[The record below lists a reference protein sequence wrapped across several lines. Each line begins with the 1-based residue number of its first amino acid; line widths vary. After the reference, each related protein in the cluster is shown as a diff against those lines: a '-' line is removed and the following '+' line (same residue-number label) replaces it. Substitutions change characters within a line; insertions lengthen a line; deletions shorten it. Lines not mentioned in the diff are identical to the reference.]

1 MVTRLCEKKCC
12 KATFCPLVIAW
23 ARTIHLFQGLQAG
36 PNYPIK
42 KIIAD
47 PGSLDFEKINP
58 GIFYTL
64 LSRVST
70 IGSSARACKD
80 SALYFIGCNMS
91 EHRVTKLCI
100 NKDGTRTL
108 TVQKRDAWVAYLNDC
123 VKATKRNKNDMFHDD
138 TVNKTQKLI
147 DEKTNS
153 SYGLSLDDI
162 VQKYIKRLQSPENGF
177 INVRSNHNEWIG
189 NNFGLIKNIIK
200 KKKQINNKIKR
211 LIEETEK
218 DNDDVAEIME
228 NIDTERQGYPID
240 AMDDWEYDELPT
252 NLLLV
257 AETIEDVPGN
267 GNCGYY
273 AIQKGLL
280 DNKINHQSNITEF
293 RKSIHQ
299 HFQETPKEYMYVT
312 SIDESRTADI
322 IWKENEIFE
331 PSCNPEFWFDGG
343 STIQII
349 SHMFETNCVVYMK
362 SDTPITTASMKM
374 NNRPCFLQK
383 EGYVAAD
390 EMCRESQYEITI
402 AIVYVNNNHFMYLK
416 PKHREIIE
424 LSS

>member
-1 MVTRLCEKKCC
+1 M
-12 KATFCPLVIAW
+12 
-23 ARTIHLFQGLQAG
+23 
-36 PNYPIK
+36 
-42 KIIAD
+42 
-47 PGSLDFEKINP
+47 
-58 GIFYTL
+58 
-64 LSRVST
+64 
-70 IGSSARACKD
+70 
-80 SALYFIGCNMS
+80 
-91 EHRVTKLCI
+91 
-100 NKDGTRTL
+100 
-108 TVQKRDAWVAYLNDC
+108 
-123 VKATKRNKNDMFHDD
+123 
-138 TVNKTQKLI
+138 
-147 DEKTNS
+147 
-153 SYGLSLDDI
+153 
-162 VQKYIKRLQSPENGF
+162 
-177 INVRSNHNEWIG
+177 
-189 NNFGLIKNIIK
+189 
-200 KKKQINNKIKR
+200 
-211 LIEETEK
+211 IEETEK

-240 AMDDWEYDELPT
+240 AVDDWEYDELPT

-257 AETIEDVPGN
+257 AETIENVPGN